1 MFCYGLA
8 EDVLELANLV
18 ATVRPRGEIVAFY
31 GEPADGK
38 LWRLDAFDRRRQLGD
53 VGSRQG
59 RGAWEVTLES
69 SRHGCNDFI

>member
-31 GEPADGK
+31 GEPADG
-38 LWRLDAFDRRRQLGD
+38 
-53 VGSRQG
+53 
-59 RGAWEVTLES
+59 
-69 SRHGCNDFI
+69 